1 MQDAFREVLRD
12 IIYRRWILARYY
24 WYSLKLQASLYGDS
38 LPVELQKELVEVEDL
53 MDYLEADKLFSPN
66 RNLPVRACTLRACT

>member
-24 WYSLKLQASLYGDS
+24 WYSLKLQASIYGDDA
-38 LPVELQKELVEVEDL
+38 PVEVRNDLKEVEDL
-53 MDYLEADKLFSPN
+53 MDYLEADPLFSPN
-66 RNLPVRACTLRACT
+66 RNLPIRACTLRAST